1 MSSAN
6 RLWKIAAVLLVCI
19 GLDQLT
25 KAIAKATLPREDA
38 WSYLGDTV
46 RLQLAH
52 NYGAFLS
59 LGDSLPPGWR
69 QALLSAGVGI
79 VLLGLLVYLLWWKNV
94 NPRNLVPLSLILAGG
109 AGNLIDRVAYG
120 GYVVDFL
127 NLGIGT
133 LRTGVFN
140 VADVA
145 IMAGVVWLL
154 LTDFLVKPGKQ
165 ETA

>member
-1 MSSAN
+1 MTLSN
-6 RLWKIAAVLLVCI
+6 RFLRVGLVLLACVGC
-19 GLDQLT
+19 DQLT
-25 KAIAKATLPREDA
+25 KAMAKVYLPRAEA

-59 LGDSLPPGWR
+59 LGNSLSPGWR
-69 QALLSAGVGI
+69 QALLSVGVGI

-94 NPRNLVPLSLILAGG
+94 NARNVVPLSLILAGG
-109 AGNLIDRVAYG
+109 VGNLIDRIAYG

-127 NLGIGT
+127 NLGIGPI
-133 LRTGVFN
+133 RTGVFN

-154 LTDFLVKPGKQ
+154 LVDVLRKPRSVT
-165 ETA
+165 E